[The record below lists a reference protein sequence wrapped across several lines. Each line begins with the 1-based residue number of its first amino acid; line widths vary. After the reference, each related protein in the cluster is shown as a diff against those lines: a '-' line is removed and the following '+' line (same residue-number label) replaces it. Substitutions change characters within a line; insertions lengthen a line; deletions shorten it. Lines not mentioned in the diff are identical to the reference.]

1 VVPPRPEEL
10 RGSRLPTRL
19 FDLAQPPEC
28 VYLRGE
34 LPHAPAVAIVG
45 TRKPSPEAERF
56 AVSLAAEL
64 GSAGVVVFSGG
75 AEGID
80 TAAHRGALRAG
91 ARTVVVA
98 PSGFGRP
105 YPEKNAEL
113 FRSVVEQGGAFV
125 SLVPDDC
132 VASNPAF
139 FARNACLVALS
150 HALVLVEA
158 PIRSGARNAVKWARR
173 LGRSLLVVPHP
184 PWNDRGV
191 GSLLE
196 LRVGA
201 SLCTRAR
208 DVLDELERVMLHPL
222 ASPANPE
229 RLPTAQTELPFA
241 ETLALGKDV
250 AIVLAAIKDGA
261 TTPDAIG
268 ERTGLS
274 AALVQNHI
282 LTLTLEG
289 VLAPDPSGCLLR
301 SPDHRTVS
309 VIKSRK

>member
-1 VVPPRPEEL
+1 
-10 RGSRLPTRL
+10 
-19 FDLAQPPEC
+19 
-28 VYLRGE
+28 LRGE

-45 TRKPSPEAERF
+45 TRKPTPEAQRF
-56 AVSLAAEL
+56 AEALAAEV
-64 GSAGVVVFSGG
+64 GSAGVAVFSGG

-98 PSGFGRP
+98 PSGFTRP
-105 YPEKNAEL
+105 FPAENAGL

-132 VASNPAF
+132 PASNPAF
-139 FARNACLVALS
+139 FARNACLVALA
-150 HALVLVEA
+150 HALVVVEA
-158 PIRSGARNAVKWARR
+158 PIRSGARNAVKWART
-173 LGRSLLVVPHP
+173 LGRSLLVVPHA
-184 PWNDRGV
+184 PWNDRAT

-201 SLCTRAR
+201 SLCVRTR
-208 DVLDELERVMLHPL
+208 DVLDELERVLLHPL
-222 ASPANPE
+222 ASSP
-229 RLPTAQTELPFA
+229 PTEVTPGAQIQLPFA
-241 ETLALGKDV
+241 GTLALGEDV

-261 TTPDAIG
+261 ATLDAIG
-268 ERTGLS
+268 ERTGFP
-274 AALVQNHI
+274 AAIVQKHV

-309 VIKSRK
+309 VVKSRK